1 MPPGALCLE
10 ENDAVRGSGR
20 LAARPPPRAALAMG
34 FGGNGSRAIRH
45 LPDPDADLFRLE

>member
-1 MPPGALCLE
+1 
-10 ENDAVRGSGR
+10 
-20 LAARPPPRAALAMG
+20 MG